1 MSDRYHS
8 SAIVCIMLVVFWQ
21 YVWLNPTSN
30 NDLFWYHQLHPV
42 KMIPAVQW
50 LLLSKSQSS
59 YDILFFFFLSLSL
72 SLLSFSPLIL
82 KPSFFFLFLPFP
94 VRSFN
99 LISCLVRQLLGD
111 WALAHSFYFFL
122 LSFSS
127 FYFLFLPIRLGFPFP
142 SLFFFFPND
151 WVIKPNITQ
160 SFFSSPFFFF
170 PFFSLVGPISFSVD

>member
-1 MSDRYHS
+1 
-8 SAIVCIMLVVFWQ
+8 
-21 YVWLNPTSN
+21 
-30 NDLFWYHQLHPV
+30 
-42 KMIPAVQW
+42 MIFFGIISFIPW
-50 LLLSKSQSS
+50 RWFLLSSGYYYQSLNQAMTS
-59 YDILFFFFLSLSL
+59 CFFFFSLSL

-151 WVIKPNITQ
+151 WVIKPNIT
-160 SFFSSPFFFF
+160 
-170 PFFSLVGPISFSVD
+170 